1 MEKFENK
8 EVKGKVEKYHK
19 VEGKP
24 AGIAIAGT
32 WYNATE
38 RTEQYITKALEGKQV
53 MLKVDGKN
61 LIHFVSV
68 VGGSEEQKPAPTGAS
83 LSSGIEKGLNGTP
96 NYSLRQTAMNCATN
110 IFVVYAEHSGKDLP
124 LMDEVPGAISLIA
137 AKLEKWLAR

>member
-61 LIHFVSV
+61 LIHFVSI
-68 VGGSEEQKPAPTGAS
+68 VGGSEEQNPAPTGAS
-83 LSSGIEKGLNGTP
+83 LSSALEKGMNGGP
-96 NYSLRQTAMNCATN
+96 VNYSLRQTAMNCATN
-110 IFVVYAEHSGKDLP
+110 IIVSYAESKEELP
-124 LMDEVPGAISLIA
+124 PIDVLAIEELAGRI
-137 AKLEKWLAR
+137 EKWLAR